1 MRVYRVIS
9 AREITN
15 IYKGQSERVA
25 LAKGENT
32 HKYEKNASYIHF
44 FRYFESAEQYF
55 KKYHISLCSQDKYI
69 AYMVA
74 NIPNEIL
81 RKTLGY
87 GFYNLEDDFFSAYS
101 IPIPEYAI
109 KEELMLP
116 KYIVEINNI
125 INYEYKNEDNEYKKY
140 LNLIK
145 KLAKRCDYNFYEVAN
160 YLQACNLEELLNVHD
175 DDRTESQIL
184 DDKVKELCKIFPLY
198 D

>member
-15 IYKGQSERVA
+15 VYKNKSERVA
-25 LAKGENT
+25 IVEGENT
-32 HKYEKNASYIHF
+32 HKYENNASYIHF
-44 FRYFESAEQYF
+44 FRYYESAEQYF
-55 KKYHISLCSQDKYI
+55 KKYHISLNSQDKYI
-69 AYMVA
+69 AFMVA

-81 RKTLGY
+81 RMALGY
-87 GFYNLEDDFFSAYS
+87 GFYNLEEDFFNAYS

-109 KEELMLP
+109 KKELMLP
-116 KYIVEINNI
+116 KYVVEVNNNI
-125 INYEYKNEDNEYKKY
+125 SYEYKNENNEYEKY

-145 KLAKRCDYNFYEVAN
+145 KLAKGYDYDFQEVAN
-160 YLQACNLEELLNVHD
+160 YLQTCNLEDLLNVHD

-184 DDKVKELCKIFPLY
+184 DDKVKELCKVFPLY